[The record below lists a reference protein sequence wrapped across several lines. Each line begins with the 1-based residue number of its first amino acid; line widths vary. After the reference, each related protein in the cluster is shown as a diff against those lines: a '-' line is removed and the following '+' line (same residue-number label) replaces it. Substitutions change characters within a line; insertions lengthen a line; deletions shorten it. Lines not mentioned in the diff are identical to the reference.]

1 MMQSGADLR
10 VLFYE
15 DPLTDNAS
23 FFRRSAHLGC
33 DAPWLRALTRDG
45 HDPRMLVHERFLPVT
60 RKVGVP
66 RHAVITISE
75 DELVNRLWNPHG
87 DVNTLLHRHFDPL
100 SADAVEALADSL
112 DRPAALAT
120 RALLADAL
128 EKALGDFQPDII
140 ITWCPAPHLR
150 VLFPNALILH
160 KETSIFS
167 RPPLP
172 LTYTLDPR
180 GFDFWSVPAQPTEP
194 ASTSDQAT
202 MDATRELRSALELAY
217 RLQDTAF
224 SEIEDHIGTYETS
237 LLVVGHENGAFFF
250 DASCSYRSQ
259 VHQLLDVLE
268 NAPPH
273 WAVVASEHPD
283 CRRMTPAEKDFI
295 KERHPNFIPI
305 PEALAPLCSGQRL
318 VRRVDRVAAVS
329 SSVGLH
335 ALFWGTPLHALGH
348 SHLNRFAAG
357 QGVAS
362 LAEGPR
368 QNAFTD
374 GNAAWWAFHYSYPN
388 SLAEKPG
395 WLSSHL
401 RTKLDHWQAHGVAGY
416 FAKPIADMDQM
427 RSRLTGRSVEAI
439 HARLGP
445 PLGLSAVPD
454 RLDFTNAA
462 WFGPGWAAAET
473 NGELVYRW
481 TTSREA
487 ELILPLPVGHD
498 VLITIQVGTHGGCSG
513 QTAELR
519 LGDLTLAAEQ
529 VGLDGAAR
537 LTARLSKTL
546 IVDPAT
552 RLVVRA
558 QDLAPPSEG
567 ATPLA
572 LISTS
577 ITIEAAPPLPSRPA
591 IGTHVPPRHSV
602 LIPTLNGR
610 QTLEVVLPGLLS
622 RIPDGVEVV
631 VSDNHSEDG
640 TWEFLNGLGDERLT
654 VLRPPERVDYASNA
668 DWAYRHARGE
678 WLGHLGDD
686 DQILSSRFAMIDHV
700 ASHSDAEM
708 IYANRIRYYW
718 PSFLAPELANTLDSA
733 TFSDTVVL
741 MEGDDVARR
750 SINSGNVRHTGAVVL
765 HRNLIRRVQAAM
777 GGRFMVQRLGEYL
790 GYRVAAGLSAGVAFV
805 NRPIVVIGR
814 HDKSIG
820 TSMHHDS
827 AAGTAFGTDLERD
840 IGSHHQGT
848 GFHFLGQQPFSF
860 EAALAAASTL
870 APRIGPCPIDYA
882 LWRER
887 VVADLA
893 SQVAK
898 GRISPDAA
906 AGIQAAG
913 DAALAEAIGT
923 QTASPGPIG
932 TPVPIEPSWGWRGRL
947 GGGRIGAASITEVG
961 DWFED
966 TFALRQSPTSLGFKR
981 SDEVPV
987 SWVDA

>member
-1 MMQSGADLR
+1 MADPR
-10 VLFYE
+10 ILFYE

-33 DAPWLRALTRDG
+33 DAPWLRALMRDG
-45 HDPRMLVHERFLPVT
+45 HDVRMLVHERFLPVT
-60 RKVGVP
+60 RKVGIP
-66 RHAVITISE
+66 RHAVITVSE
-75 DELVNRLWNPHG
+75 DDLVNRLWNPHA

-100 SADAVEALADSL
+100 STDAVETLADSL

-120 RALLADAL
+120 RALFAEVL
-128 EKALGDFQPDII
+128 ENTLGDFKPDII

-150 VLFPNALILH
+150 MLFPNALILH

-167 RPPLP
+167 RAPLP

-180 GFDFWSVPAQPTEP
+180 GFHTWSAPAQPTEP

-202 MDATRELRSALELAY
+202 IAATRELRSALALAY
-217 RLQDTAF
+217 DLQDKPF
-224 SEIEDHIGTYETS
+224 LEIADQIKNYESS
-237 LLVVGHENGAFFF
+237 LLIVGHENGSFFF

-273 WAVVASEHPD
+273 WAVIASEHPD
-283 CRRMTPAEKDFI
+283 CRRMTLAEKEFI
-295 KERHPNFIPI
+295 KERHANFIAI
-305 PEALAPLCSGQRL
+305 PDSLMPFCSGQML
-318 VRRVDRVAAVS
+318 ARRVDRIAAVS

-335 ALFWGTPLHALGH
+335 ALFWGKPLHALGQ

-357 QGVAS
+357 QGVRS
-362 LAEGPR
+362 LTEGPR
-368 QNAFTD
+368 QNAFSD
-374 GNAAWWAFHYSYPN
+374 ENAAWWSFHYSYPN

-401 RTKLDHWQAHGVAGY
+401 RTKLDHWQAQGVVGY
-416 FAKPIADMDQM
+416 FAQPIADVDEM
-427 RSRLTGRSVEAI
+427 RSRLLERSAETL
-439 HARLGP
+439 HTHLGP

-462 WFGPGWAAAET
+462 WFGSGWAGAET
-473 NGELVYRW
+473 NGDIVYRW

-487 ELILPLPVGHD
+487 ELILPLPVGCD
-498 VLITIQVGTHGGCSG
+498 VLITIQVGTHGGCAG
-513 QTAELR
+513 QAAELR
-519 LGDLTLAAEQ
+519 LGDLILAAQQ

-537 LTARLSKTL
+537 LTARLSKAL

-552 RLVVRA
+552 RLVVQAREV
-558 QDLAPPSEG
+558 APPSEG
-567 ATPLA
+567 AAPLA
-572 LISTS
+572 LISTF
-577 ITIEAAPPLPSRPA
+577 ITIEAAPPLPPRPA
-591 IGTHVPPRHSV
+591 IATHASPRHSV

-610 QTLEVVLPGLLS
+610 QTLEVVLPDLLS

-640 TWEFLNGLGDERLT
+640 TWEFINSLRDERLT
-654 VLRPPERVDYASNA
+654 VLQPPERVDYASNA

-686 DQILSSRFAMIDHV
+686 DQILSSRFAVIDHI

-718 PSFLAPELANTLDSA
+718 PNFMATELANTLDGA
-733 TFSDTVVL
+733 TFSDTVIL
-741 MEGDDVARR
+741 MEGDEVARR

-765 HRNLIRRVQAAM
+765 HRNLIRRVRDIM
-777 GGRFMVQRLGEYL
+777 GGRFMAQRLAEYTS
-790 GYRVAAGLSAGVAFV
+790 YRVAAGLSAGVAFV

-827 AAGTAFGTDLERD
+827 GAGTAYGTDLEEN
-840 IGSHHQGT
+840 IGSHHEGT

-887 VVADLA
+887 VVADLGN
-893 SQVAK
+893 QVAK
-898 GRISPDAA
+898 GRISSEAA

-913 DAALAEAIGT
+913 DAALAQAIES
-923 QTASPGPIG
+923 QTASPRPIG

-947 GGGRIGAASITEVG
+947 NGRRIGATSITEVG
-961 DWFED
+961 DWFET
-966 TFALRQSPTSLGFKR
+966 TFAERQATSSLAYKQ
-981 SDEVPV
+981 STDAMVD
-987 SWVDA
+987 WVDA